1 VAALIKIISLIGF
14 FILLWI
20 LVGILYFFETCGP
33 NHL

>member
-1 VAALIKIISLIGF
+1 LIGF

-33 NHL
+33 KHL